1 MHVGGIV
8 QEEFETTSGIIQ
20 LDNRLVIKH
29 VELIR
34 GFLQG
39 LLGIVTKYVET
50 VSDDVVPFMLE
61 AHIVQTLFLQKKD
74 MTREWERLCFLQR
87 EVTQLQKW
95 MFSVFPSTAA
105 HFFHQQKGT
114 QVQTNGG
121 ALEGKHCKSFPNYR
135 IVTTRQLKSTCCPHF
150 PIQLP

>member
-20 LDNRLVIKH
+20 LDNGLVIKH

-74 MTREWERLCFLQR
+74 MTREWERLCFL
-87 EVTQLQKW
+87 
-95 MFSVFPSTAA
+95 
-105 HFFHQQKGT
+105 
-114 QVQTNGG
+114 
-121 ALEGKHCKSFPNYR
+121 
-135 IVTTRQLKSTCCPHF
+135 
-150 PIQLP
+150 